1 MRVYSWLVRLCPE
14 ALRREYGAAMEETM
28 ANRLAAARAAGRW
41 RATKVWWRESAGLLT
56 LAITERWGRPMQ
68 QPVSPKPPAK
78 AGRARQRSLAAPKA
92 GIMDTLAQELRH
104 AARRLRRTP
113 VFTAAAATTLALA
126 IAANAAIFTLVYRV
140 VLNPLPY
147 ADSARL
153 LFLDYGIPGRNVPS
167 GVQVMSWQLYHQLA
181 DNSRTLDSI
190 AAYSSSGATL
200 TGSGTPERVAITRA
214 TPSLASVLR
223 AAPALGRWFSE
234 PEGVPGA
241 PAVAVLAHGLWV
253 RRFGADPAMVG
264 RTILIDGVPTDVVG
278 VMPASFTFPRAPVDL
293 WLPAQ
298 STRASASFLFTVQG
312 VARLRDN
319 EAVATARTEIT
330 SLIAGL
336 ARVAPNQTGIV
347 STALPLQ
354 EAVVGN
360 IAGALWILLAA
371 VGLVLL
377 VACANIANLFLVRSE
392 SRHREV
398 AVRRALGAGTRRLAR
413 YFLTESVLLGAVGGI
428 LGLVLAWAGVRLLV
442 AFGPVNLP
450 RLSEVR
456 IDAVVVVFTAA
467 LSLLAALVFGAIP
480 LVRLAPITA
489 TLHDSG
495 RGQTAT
501 RGQHRARHVLMT
513 AQVALALV
521 LLVASGLMVRSVQ
534 QLRNMDLGFDPAST
548 LSFGVALPERAYETR
563 ERAAATH
570 RAILDRLNALPGV
583 ISASAS
589 SCLPISGG
597 CHGNGLIVENEL
609 PEPEQMRRQFAWF
622 RAVADGYLD
631 TAGIRL
637 IRGRTIQR
645 SDVDRREP
653 VVVVD
658 EALAAMYFPGQDPI
672 GKRVRSAVRANPRLP
687 TPPWLEIVGIVA
699 NTPTS
704 ALTAP
709 RLPQMY
715 MPMSIAGGPDIP
727 AQALIGPDI
736 TTMNYVVR
744 STTDAAE
751 LASASRAAVEGVDA
765 NLAIAQV
772 RTLQQIV
779 DRAGDQ
785 MLFTMV
791 LLGIAAGVALLLG
804 AIGIY
809 GVVSYVA
816 AQRTGEIGVRLA
828 LGAEPSGVTALILRQ
843 SVGVTM
849 SGVGLG
855 LAGALAG
862 GRLIEA
868 LLYNVSPRDPVV
880 IGLVTLLLTGI
891 ALVACWLP
899 ARRAARL
906 SPLEALRTD

>member
-1 MRVYSWLVRLCPE
+1 MRLYRWLLRLSPE
-14 ALRREYGAAMEETM
+14 ALRREYGPAMEEM
-28 ANRLAAARAAGRW
+28 FARRLSEARDAGIGR
-41 RATKVWWRESAGLLT
+41 RAYVWWRELAGLL
-56 LAITERWGRPMQ
+56 A
-68 QPVSPKPPAK
+68 
-78 AGRARQRSLAAPKA
+78 LAASERFGSAARMRHKHQRRLAGPKA
-92 GIMDTLAQELRH
+92 GIMDTITQELRH
-104 AARRLRRTP
+104 AARRLMRAP

-126 IAANAAIFTLVYRV
+126 IAANAAIFTLVHRV

-147 ADSARL
+147 ADSERL
-153 LFLDYGIPGRNVPS
+153 LALDHGIPSRNVPS
-167 GVQVMSWQLYHQLA
+167 GVQVMTWQLYHQFA
-181 DNSRTLDSI
+181 DNARTLDSI
-190 AAYSSSGATL
+190 AAYTGSHATL

-214 TPSLASVLR
+214 TPSLLPVLR
-223 AAPALGRWFSE
+223 AAPALGRWFTESE
-234 PEGVPGA
+234 GMPGA
-241 PAVAVLAHGLWV
+241 PAVAVLAHGFWV
-253 RRFGADPAMVG
+253 RRFGADPAIVG
-264 RTILIDGVPTDVVG
+264 RTILLNGISTDVVG
-278 VMPASFTFPRAPVDL
+278 VMPASFTFPRPPIDL

-298 STRASASFLFTVQG
+298 STRASASFLFSVQG
-312 VARLRDN
+312 VARLRDD
-319 EAVATARTEIT
+319 ATVATARAEMT
-330 SLIAGL
+330 SLIEDL

-347 STALPLQ
+347 STALPLH

-371 VGLVLL
+371 AGLVLL

-398 AVRRALGAGTRRLAR
+398 AIRRALGAGTRRLAR
-413 YFLTESVLLGAVGGI
+413 YFLAESALLGVVGGI

-456 IDAVVVVFTAA
+456 IDAVVVVFTAG
-467 LSLLAALVFGAIP
+467 LSLLAAVAFGAIP
-480 LVRLAPITA
+480 LLRLAPMTV

-534 QLRNMDLGFDPAST
+534 QLRNMDLGFDPTST
-548 LSFGVALPERAYETR
+548 LSFGVALPPRAYETR

-589 SCLPISGG
+589 SCLPISGS
-597 CHGNGLIVENEL
+597 CMGNGLNVESEL
-609 PEPEQMRRQFAWF
+609 DDPGQLRRQFAWF
-622 RAVADGYLD
+622 RAVAGGYFE
-631 TAGIRL
+631 TAGVRL
-637 IRGRTIQR
+637 IRGRTIQQ

-672 GKRVRSAVRANPRLP
+672 GKRVRSATRADPKLP
-687 TPPWLEIVGIVA
+687 MSPWLEIVGVVA

-704 ALTAP
+704 GLTGPA
-709 RLPQMY
+709 LPQMY

-736 TTMNYVVR
+736 TTMSYVVR
-744 STTDAAE
+744 STTNPEDLAGAVRASVDA
-751 LASASRAAVEGVDA
+751 VDA

-772 RTLQQIV
+772 RTLQEIV

-791 LLGIAAGVALLLG
+791 LLGIAASVALLLG

-809 GVVSYVA
+809 GVVSYIA

-828 LGAEPSGVTALILRQ
+828 LGAEPSGVAALILRQ
-843 SVGVTM
+843 SVSVTM
-849 SGVGLG
+849 IGVGLG

-880 IGLVTLLLTGI
+880 IGVVTLLLTGI